1 MVYIHGGF
9 LVFGS
14 NGAEP
19 AASQANW
26 MRARP
31 SGQLASG
38 EFRSLEQVG
47 GSSSGRGEPACR
59 QLD

>member
-14 NGAEP
+14 NGAEQ
-19 AASQANW
+19 ASGRAPVNW
-26 MRARP
+26 MKARP

-38 EFRSLEQVG
+38 EFPGGGASSNKWPWPLEW
-47 GSSSGRGEPACR
+47 A
-59 QLD
+59 L